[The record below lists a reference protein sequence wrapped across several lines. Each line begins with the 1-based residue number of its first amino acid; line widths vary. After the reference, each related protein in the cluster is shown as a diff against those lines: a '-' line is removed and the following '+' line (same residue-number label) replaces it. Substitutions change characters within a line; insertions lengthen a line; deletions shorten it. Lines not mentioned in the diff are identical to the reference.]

1 MLYAIP
7 DPFVLTGESKIS
19 TDTCQLSLNGELVQ
33 ATTLNQG
40 TGNYGNYVL
49 NIGSRNGTSTFFKGF
64 LDALI
69 VRGKSIQRFQKSGIT
84 QWISLR
90 QRGYESLPAIGVAYG
105 GGFVAGYISVA
116 GNGIADH
123 MLIVS
128 PKASGET
135 SAKWDTES
143 VGVSTGFT
151 SLIDGPTNS
160 AGLADLGPQYAAA
173 TFCENLTING
183 YSDWYLPARNELE
196 VAYYNLKNVTQAN
209 NVSAGNNA
217 NAVPP
222 WEPVS
227 TNYTTARP
235 AQTTVD
241 AFKVGGAEAFDDY
254 YFWSSS
260 EYSSTNAWKQNLHSA
275 FTGAR
280 TPTLRRPC
288 TPSGRSGE

>member
-1 MLYAIP
+1 
-7 DPFVLTGESKIS
+7 LTGESKIS

-33 ATTLNQG
+33 ATALDQG
-40 TGNYGNYVL
+40 TGNYGSYPL
-49 NIGSRNGTSTFFKGF
+49 NIGSRNQSSTFFKGF
-64 LDALI
+64 LSALI
-69 VRGKSIQRFQKSGIT
+69 IRGKTVQPFQKSGIT
-84 QWISLR
+84 QWISIR
-90 QRGYESLPAIGVAYG
+90 QRGYESLPAIGVPYG

-116 GNGIADH
+116 GNGVADH

-135 SAKWDTES
+135 LLAWDT
-143 VGVSTGFT
+143 VGGATTGFT

-160 AGLADLGPQYAAA
+160 AGLAALGARYAAA
-173 TFCENLTING
+173 TFCEGLTING
-183 YSDWYLPARNELE
+183 YSDWYLPASNELE

-209 NVSAGNNA
+209 YIGGGNKGNNA

-227 TNYTTARP
+227 TTYTAARP

-241 AFKVGGAEAFDDY
+241 AFKVGGVEAFADGS

-260 EYSSTNAWKQNLHSA
+260 EYLL
-275 FTGAR
+275 
-280 TPTLRRPC
+280 PLRVV
-288 TPSGRSGE
+288 TALLL